1 MQSERLTP
9 GAPPKV
15 FLRMKNLTDEMIL
28 FYFALQLAM
37 AN

>member
-15 FLRMKNLTDEMIL
+15 LLRMKNLTDEMDSLL
-28 FYFALQLAM
+28 FCIAVSHG
-37 AN
+37 